1 MSDVH
6 ANAHEAQG
14 ERSVS
19 FFRLDDTALFS
30 VMTTIMYVD
39 DDALVRTTAR
49 RILEREGISVELAE
63 GVADAKRRL
72 AERAFDGIFIDIW
85 LGDGTAFDLFAWLQ
99 EHQPAL
105 AKRAAFVTGDVAE
118 DVATTKSLSALG
130 CPVLAKPFDASAMA
144 KTARSWSEN

>member
-1 MSDVH
+1 M
-6 ANAHEAQG
+6 AK
-14 ERSVS
+14 
-19 FFRLDDTALFS
+19 
-30 VMTTIMYVD
+30 IMYVD

-49 RILEREGISVELAE
+49 RILEREGFGVELAE

-72 AERAFDGIFIDIW
+72 AEQQVAGIFIDIW

-105 AKRAAFVTGDVAE
+105 AKRAAFVTGDVAD

-144 KTARSWSEN
+144 RTAQAWSETT